1 MGRLQQNERGRGSKH
16 HNRRVRSGEQNG
28 GHSPPALSSS
38 AHPGGDGL
46 ALSWLGRIHPP
57 SSDDDVR
64 RGEED
69 GDGGDDGEGR
79 EGDEAEPVDHH
90 RRELH
95 AQCKDRKGGKE
106 GRGNGKSVFG
116 RRAILHHF
124 NITGYSDSISTE
136 KDFDGH
142 RRQNID
148 KMPVPSSP

>member
-1 MGRLQQNERGRGSKH
+1 MASRMAGPLRLR
-16 HNRRVRSGEQNG
+16 
-28 GHSPPALSSS
+28 PPASSSS
-38 AHPGGDGL
+38 ASPGGDGL

-95 AQCKDRKGGKE
+95 AHSARTRRE
-106 GRGNGKSVFG
+106 GSRSL
-116 RRAILHHF
+116 AAAPSCTI
-124 NITGYSDSISTE
+124 SI
-136 KDFDGH
+136 
-142 RRQNID
+142 
-148 KMPVPSSP
+148 